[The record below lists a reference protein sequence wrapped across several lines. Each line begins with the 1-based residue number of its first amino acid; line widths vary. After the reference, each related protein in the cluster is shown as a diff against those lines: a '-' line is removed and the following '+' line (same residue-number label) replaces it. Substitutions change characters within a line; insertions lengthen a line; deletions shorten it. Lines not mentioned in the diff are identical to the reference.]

1 MQRVYIIQSFLY
13 MVDFLL
19 LVGPAFLI
27 IITLVVFVSLERSYN
42 RKDIVS

>member
-1 MQRVYIIQSFLY
+1 

-27 IITLVVFVSLERSYN
+27 IITLVVFVSLERSDN